1 MIDLKHKTILVTG
14 ASSGIGRA
22 TAILCDKMGAGLIL
36 TGRNKNELL
45 KTQSQLKNKSEI
57 IVADLSI
64 EKEIEN
70 VISQLPNIDGMAHC
84 AGIIKPMPVKFL
96 RSKHIDEIFDI
107 NFSSAVLLCS
117 HLLTAKK
124 LNTGASVVFVS
135 SVSSHHPYTGGALYS
150 ASKAALEAF
159 CKSFALENAG
169 KKIRANIVS
178 PALVKTNLLEEAAKS
193 YLPEE
198 LENVKQKYPLGLGEP
213 DDVANA
219 IVFFLSP
226 ACKWV
231 TGSNLLMDGGL
242 LLNGIK

>member
-22 TAILCDKMGAGLIL
+22 TAILCDKMGAALIL

-96 RSKHIDEIFDI
+96 RSKHIAEIFDI

-117 HLLTAKK
+117 YLLTAKK